1 MVAID
6 SFAAE
11 NYVMTCKCWRD
22 FLPAS
27 ALEAAVITDPNLAAQ
42 TGSVAGIDNAEPA
55 VCRGDGRLPT
65 FMACLNARNTPRGE
79 CKCWTEFA
87 AAYATLNATDVAQVE
102 GAVNLLKKQCSTM
115 SNGVS
120 PKWFLVASM
129 ATLSAVL
136 NLVVW
141 SLLRSGDLELRAACA

>member
-1 MVAID
+1 MYHAAIESRDSLVAID

-11 NYVMTCKCWRD
+11 NYVMT
-22 FLPAS
+22 
-27 ALEAAVITDPNLAAQ
+27 
-42 TGSVAGIDNAEPA
+42 
-55 VCRGDGRLPT
+55 
-65 FMACLNARNTPRGE
+65 

-120 PKWFLVASM
+120 PKRFLVASM